1 MHTSFCPYCNATI
14 DEYSIRCPKCN
25 SKLKTICKKC
35 QKIINTN
42 EGVCPYCGRENYN
55 ESITPVYY
63 EDLPRENKTQIYSDT
78 IPIETKTQ
86 IYSDSPPI
94 INKKMAKP
102 KRKTNNYPQNSY
114 YTHNKKSSSNKLIVS
129 LFGILFLL
137 LGTLIILAF
146 SMIPNPE
153 KYYDEGVR
161 LYDQENYDEAIASFE
176 KALEINPNHNKSKE
190 YLAYA
195 WVKKGL
201 KSYTQKNYAEAITY
215 YDKAIDINPN
225 YADAWY
231 NKGVS
236 LGRLGRHEEAHVCIE
251 KALTIRDK

>member
-14 DEYSIRCPKCN
+14 DEYSIRCPNCN

-35 QKIINTN
+35 QKIIDT
-42 EGVCPYCGRENYN
+42 ELKECPYCGRQNYN

-63 EDLPRENKTQIYSDT
+63 EDPPREKKTQMYSDT

-94 INKKMAKP
+94 INKKMAEP
-102 KRKTNNYPQNSY
+102 KRKTNNYPQNSHY
-114 YTHNKKSSSNKLIVS
+114 NYNKKSNSNKLIVS

-161 LYDQENYDEAIASFE
+161 LYGQENYDEAIASFE

-190 YLAYA
+190 YIAYA

-201 KSYTQKNYAEAITY
+201 KAYVQKNYEEAITY

-251 KALTIRDK
+251 KALTIREK